1 MNRRELIRSMAL
13 ASLAT
18 GASSILSP
26 VRALAATCPSPPL
39 AESYPMLD
47 RTLVNVMLNG
57 GADLRFLFM
66 PFYGID
72 GGLDAAHLDL
82 MWSARQKMYALARSN
97 DYTSYQQM
105 FDNEYLF
112 VPADGLRPAFGIYRR
127 CGWLHQQFLAGNVA
141 IVANAHCSKNRRHDQ
156 SILNAEVGEPGYT
169 QLNGD
174 RDGWGG
180 RLVEY
185 IGSGANAVEI
195 GGSISTFNK
204 GSVEGSR
211 LAQVVHAQDTRNIS
225 LPNTASGNSTNQGSV
240 VTRALK
246 SYYAGRSPEVATEQ
260 PADWPFQAFFKHN
273 QAFRELEGL
282 MDARLDACGGI
293 PESLQF
299 QGANNLGSNSWE
311 QQIRNLHDTCFAA
324 DILGART
331 LSMSYGGWDTHG
343 SEENRIGRNLEDIF
357 GTDKGLDMGMREIA
371 TFDSNASEQLA
382 FYFASDFGR
391 QLVTNGDFGTDHGT
405 GTYGILMGYEVNGGV
420 YGDMFPVTETLPESS
435 GTIPLERHGADITG
449 LTSTEHILGQVAEWM
464 SAGASAAVV
473 PDLADAPLE
482 PGVTLDLLPPAA

>member
-13 ASLAT
+13 ASLAMGT
-18 GASSILSP
+18 TSLLSP
-26 VRALAATCPSPPL
+26 TRALAATCP
-39 AESYPMLD
+39 AYPTLD

-66 PFYGID
+66 PDHGPD
-72 GGLDAAHLDL
+72 GALDASHLDL
-82 MWSARQKMYALARSN
+82 MWSARQNMYSLARDNS
-97 DYTSYQQM
+97 YTNYQEM
-105 FDNEYLF
+105 FDNEYLL
-112 VPADGLRPAFGIYRR
+112 VPSDGLRPSFGIYRR
-127 CGWLHQQFLAGNVA
+127 CGWLHQQFLDGNVA
-141 IVANAHCSKNRRHDQ
+141 IIANAHCSKNRRHDQ

-204 GSVEGSR
+204 GSIEGSR

-225 LPNTASGNSTNQGSV
+225 LPSATSGDSTNQSSI

-246 SYYAGRSPEVATEQ
+246 SYYAGRGPEVANEK
-260 PADWPFQAFFKHN
+260 AAGWPYQAFFNHN
-273 QAFRELEGL
+273 TSFRELEAL
-282 MDARLDACGGI
+282 MSTRLDACGDI
-293 PESLQF
+293 PDALKF
-299 QGANNLGSNSWE
+299 TGADNLGSNSWE
-311 QQIRNLHDTCFAA
+311 QQIRNLHDACFSA

-343 SEENRIGRNLEDIF
+343 NEEARIGRNLEDIF
-357 GTDKGLDMGMREIA
+357 GAEKGLDKGMQEIG
-371 TFDSNASEQLA
+371 TFDSNASEQLT

-391 QLVTNGDFGTDHGT
+391 QIVTNGDNGTDHGT
-405 GTYGILMGYEVNGGV
+405 GIYSILAGYDVNGGV
-420 YGDMFPVTETLPESS
+420 YGDMFPVSETLPESS
-435 GTIPLERHGADITG
+435 GTIPLQRHGADITG

-464 SAGASAAVV
+464 KAGASAAVV
-473 PDLADAPLE
+473 PDLASAPIE
-482 PGVTLDLLPPAA
+482 DSVTLDLLPGAV